1 MLGVPAAVSF
11 NQVETNMIRLLLSDR
26 RGVASIEYGILAVGI
41 IAAVTLAIGVFSV
54 DLQAAFGAL
63 GDQLK
68 AAM

>member
-1 MLGVPAAVSF
+1 MFA
-11 NQVETNMIRLLLSDR
+11 LLRDR

-41 IAAVTLAIGVFSV
+41 IAAVTIAIGIFST
-54 DLQAAFGAL
+54 DLQAAFSAL